1 MFPDVFEMM
10 SEGMTDPVMM
20 FGRSPSRRQSHEM
33 VLHLLMNAGEQGVDT
48 DRLRSVSDANS
59 MKELVQ
65 LGLCDSA
72 NGRTTSSWLE
82 GEGRGWIR
90 DPGVTLP
97 YIRDV
102 VRTDAFKE
110 YSLVTRILK
119 RLMEED
125 PKCLESLKAE
135 IREYV
140 KKARTDDPKI
150 ETLLSGI
157 LENLPDVIS
166 EKNVRME
173 LANLYYRR
181 GDFARSLEELEHNQ
195 DTYRGR
201 MEKAGVLLRTGDP
214 EKAEEMLLEVK
225 GLTDVDSR
233 MLFARTEK
241 LLGDVRALCG
251 DYGGAME
258 LYRSAIRIS
267 VAGNDKYLRET
278 VAYAYRGM
286 VDAMVSYLEFD
297 EEAHR
302 GFGRLLDEATFSG
315 FASTVH
321 IAVQFPRMCVYR
333 AAGEPF
339 THDEIASA
347 VGSAGGTG
355 VTMRAADL
363 LLLVGRFEEA
373 LKMFEGVGPGDPL
386 IERLSEHGDKNTI
399 AEAFKAHGIADCHLN
414 KNRAEEAIIH
424 FTKACEAYGTLGEP
438 FLRPRIMATMG
449 WADALRRHNMFS
461 EAVDKYREAHELMNS
476 LRRSS

>member
-1 MFPDVFEMM
+1 
-10 SEGMTDPVMM
+10 
-20 FGRSPSRRQSHEM
+20 
-33 VLHLLMNAGEQGVDT
+33 
-48 DRLRSVSDANS
+48 
-59 MKELVQ
+59 
-65 LGLCDSA
+65 
-72 NGRTTSSWLE
+72 
-82 GEGRGWIR
+82 
-90 DPGVTLP
+90 
-97 YIRDV
+97 
-102 VRTDAFKE
+102 
-110 YSLVTRILK
+110 
-119 RLMEED
+119 
-125 PKCLESLKAE
+125 
-135 IREYV
+135 
-140 KKARTDDPKI
+140 
-150 ETLLSGI
+150 
-157 LENLPDVIS
+157 
-166 EKNVRME
+166 
-173 LANLYYRR
+173 
-181 GDFARSLEELEHNQ
+181 
-195 DTYRGR
+195 

-321 IAVQFPRMCVYR
+321 IAVQFPRMCVYQ
-333 AAGEPF
+333 AVGEPF
-339 THDEIASA
+339 TSAEVVSAAGSAS
-347 VGSAGGTG
+347 GDAGGTG
-355 VTMRAADL
+355 VTMREADL

-373 LKMFEGVGPGDPL
+373 LEMFKGVGPGDPL
-386 IERLSEHGDKNTI
+386 IEKLSEHGDRNAI
-399 AEAFKAHGIADCHLN
+399 AEAFRAHGIADCHLN
-414 KNRAEEAIIH
+414 KNRTEEAIIY
-424 FTKACEAYGTLGEP
+424 FTKACDAYGSLGEP

-461 EAVDKYREAHELMNS
+461 EAVDKYREAYDLMDK
-476 LRRSS
+476 LRRSFCRNPEDGCRGCGSDPT